1 MQPHTPDRTFIR
13 HVVFFSA
20 KDKQDVD
27 RILSGL
33 NMLREVPG
41 ALNFEVSKNLRTDRF
56 SDEVDIVL
64 YAEFANEQALA
75 DYHAHPIYQDCIAVV
90 RPLRDLRI
98 AADF

>member
-1 MQPHTPDRTFIR
+1 MQPNTPDRTFIR

-33 NMLREVPG
+33 NMLRDVPG
-41 ALNFEVSKNLRTDRF
+41 AQNFEVSKNLRTDRF

-64 YAEFANEQALA
+64 YAEFADEQALA
-75 DYHAHPIYQDCIAVV
+75 AYHAHPTYQDCIAIV